1 VAARLTV
8 ALAAAL
14 VVAFLAVG
22 LRSSW
27 LEQRG
32 LELGQSS
39 AATRDPAVARQA
51 EEDLRAAEKLNPD
64 TTPTLYRGGLAF
76 RLRRPREAVDL
87 LSQVTREE
95 SENLDAWGLL
105 AQAALEAGDRGLA
118 RQALAEMRRLSPG
131 AGAD

>member
-8 ALAAAL
+8 ALLAAL
-14 VVAFLAVG
+14 VIAFLAVG
-22 LRSSW
+22 LRSTW
-27 LEQRG
+27 LQQSG

-39 AATRDPAVARQA
+39 AATQDPAVARQA
-51 EEDLRAAEKLNPD
+51 EDDLRAAETLNPD
-64 TTPTLYRGGLAF
+64 PTPTLYRGGLAF

-105 AQAALEAGDRGLA
+105 AQAALAAGDRGLA
-118 RQALAEMRRLSPG
+118 RDAVAQMRRLSPG
-131 AGAD
+131 PGRD